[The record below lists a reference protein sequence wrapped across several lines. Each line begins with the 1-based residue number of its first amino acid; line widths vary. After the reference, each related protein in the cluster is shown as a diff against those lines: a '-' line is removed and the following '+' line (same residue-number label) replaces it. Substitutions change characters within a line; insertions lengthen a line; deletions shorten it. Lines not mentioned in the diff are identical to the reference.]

1 MTLPIRRKFQS
12 IEVSRFDPLLVEKIL
27 IRVQEIREQIEE
39 LRNNRPWDK

>member
-1 MTLPIRRKFQS
+1 MTLPIRRKLQS
-12 IEVSRFDPLLVEKIL
+12 IQVPRFDPLLVEKIL

>member
-12 IEVSRFDPLLVEKIL
+12 IEVPRFDPLLVEKIL